1 MRIPPPRQTREG
13 LAQFLTGEGNLIG
26 VATGRRHGVAP
37 PVAGAQLS
45 SQIIKG
51 RGGHPERADML
62 REIAVVK
69 QCEQ

>member
-26 VATGRRHGVAP
+26 VATGRRHGVARRL
-37 PVAGAQLS
+37 AGEHLS
-45 SQIIKG
+45 SEILKG
-51 RGGHPERADML
+51 RRRHPERADML